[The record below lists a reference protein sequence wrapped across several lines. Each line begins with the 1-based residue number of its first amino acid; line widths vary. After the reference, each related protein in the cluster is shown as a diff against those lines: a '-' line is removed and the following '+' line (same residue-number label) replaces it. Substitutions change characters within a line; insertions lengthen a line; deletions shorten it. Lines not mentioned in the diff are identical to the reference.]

1 MTLAIVAGLLG
12 LSLLDSTSFGTL
24 LIPLWLLLTPGR
36 VRVGNIARYLVTIC
50 VFYFV
55 AGVAIAAG
63 ATTVLDAFQGTFA
76 DLPEQPM
83 RVAQLV
89 AGLGIVGLSYW
100 LEARA
105 KKTQGQP
112 GRLAQWRER
121 AMTETGSGGGLTKL
135 AVIAAALEVATMLP
149 YLVAIG
155 ILASA
160 DLGAPQFA
168 LGLAGYCIVM
178 CLPAVGLTIIRVVG
192 HERVE
197 PTLRR
202 ISDFFSRNSAKAVG
216 WTVGAIGIGVTL
228 NAVVNL
234 VVLST

>member
-1 MTLAIVAGLLG
+1 MTLTIVAGLLG

-36 VRVGNIARYLVTIC
+36 VRVGNVARYLVTIGA
-50 VFYFV
+50 FYFV

-63 ATTVLDAFQGTFA
+63 ATTALDTLQGTF
-76 DLPEQPM
+76 DGLPEQPM

-89 AGLGIVGLSYW
+89 IGLGVVALSYW

-105 KKTQGQP
+105 KRTQGQP
-112 GRLAQWRER
+112 GRLAQWRDR
-121 AMTETGSGGGLTKL
+121 AMTETGSGGGMTRL
-135 AVIAAALEVATMLP
+135 AVIAATLEVLTMLP

-160 DLGAPQFA
+160 DLGAPRFA
-168 LGLAGYCIVM
+168 LGLAGYCVVM
-178 CLPAVGLTIIRVVG
+178 CLPAVALTILRVVG

-202 ISDFFSRNSAKAVG
+202 ISDFFARNSAKAVG

-228 NAVVNL
+228 NAIVNL
-234 VVLST
+234 VVLNS